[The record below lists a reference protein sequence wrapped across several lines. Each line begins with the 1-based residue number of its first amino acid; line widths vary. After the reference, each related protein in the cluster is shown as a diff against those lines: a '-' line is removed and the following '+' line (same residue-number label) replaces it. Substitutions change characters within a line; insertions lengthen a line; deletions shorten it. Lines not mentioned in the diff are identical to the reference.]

1 MINNYVQLLG
11 RIGQDIDL
19 ITTENSF
26 IVNFSIAT
34 NESYIKNNEK
44 IEKTEWHKIVSL
56 GKTAENINKYAKKG
70 DLILVHGKLQT
81 RSWENKDG
89 QKRYVTE
96 VLVNEFKLLCSNKN
110 EDSQSKQA
118 IRPKDDDIPF

>member
-26 IVNFSIAT
+26 IANFSIAT

-44 IEKTEWHKIVSL
+44 TEKTGWHKIVSL

-110 EDSQSKQA
+110 EDSQQKQT
-118 IRPKDDDIPF
+118 IRPNDDIPF

>member
-26 IVNFSIAT
+26 IANFSIAT

-56 GKTAENINKYAKKG
+56 GKTAQNINKYAKKG

-81 RSWENKDG
+81 RSWENKEG

-110 EDSQSKQA
+110 EDLKQT